1 MTTAPMPP
9 RLGKAK
15 AAAVTVAAMGVTAA
29 LTFGATTMA
38 SEALLSPRNATA
50 AVSAPLTKEQAVDLL
65 ASIGIY
71 PIGPGAQIARLFGA
85 GTPQDALRTMGLIAG
100 LIPGETG
107 TNLQA
112 SLQAIAAALEAA
124 QDGLEVLPEGTLP
137 DIPEIDLD
145 ASGFPWPLNDVFAD
159 EFPEGIHVPALPLNE
174 GLTLAFP
181 EIKVPQFGPAGT
193 YDAVAGLEG
202 DVSTQLLL
210 TLLKNLQ
217 SGTNLLPSDVLPP
230 PLDAIIDF
238 IKVVPLNVPG
248 DRIVIDVSLELLF
261 TLDLDLFFSSA
272 SKLAILPSFG
282 LGGTNTAFVA
292 PYFLKEGEFADTAVL
307 AIPIRNTSR
316 PGGGIV
322 ALLNPLSSLVGVNLA
337 NVDGREGN
345 GNVTF
350 WDVTAAYDILSD
362 APSTVFNP
370 VAWANAATGALM
382 PTYLI
387 PQNVEAFAGV
397 IEDVVSGNIS
407 LETITALLASGDI
420 ATLFHTESGEDG
432 NLYITYDSGNLPLL
446 EPFQFLPRTI
456 SYLPG
461 FDISTPVS
469 ESFNDVLTQLVAMGY
484 QDVNLVYSDG
494 DPGQVPSFVRGWD
507 QAGTQAEF
515 WTSPV
520 SFEDGLQV
528 PQALFNALIGDGVTT
543 GLTGNLL
550 NPEAQDLTLFGS
562 SAIGD
567 AVYKNV
573 VSVAV
578 AGFLRD
584 ALLEL
589 KEQLNPIF
597 DAVDSNDAVVSIA
610 KGLDDAVDEINGVI
624 GQGGDAIKGQGIN
637 LADPIMD
644 ANRGFNNLVGG
655 TTVPDLAEAANL
667 RKSTAL
673 GVDVSQRA
681 APGAGLDV
689 NDQLAGEV
697 EDKEA
702 TSIAGSLKQQRET
715 LRAGVEKRKTELE
728 NRLTKRADDGKR
740 VTDKLRSGDIG
751 GAAEEAGKNVQQRVE
766 RVSKDIENG
775 VKKVTGRHRKA
786 EKAEKAA

>member
-71 PIGPGAQIARLFGA
+71 PIGPGAQIARLLGA
-85 GTPQDALRTMGLIAG
+85 GTPQDALKTMGLIAG

-112 SLQAIAAALEAA
+112 SLQTIAAALEAA
-124 QDGLEVLPEGTLP
+124 QDGLEVLP
-137 DIPEIDLD
+137 
-145 ASGFPWPLNDVFAD
+145 S
-159 EFPEGIHVPALPLNE
+159 
-174 GLTLAFP
+174 LTLAFP

-202 DVSTQLLL
+202 DVSTRLLL
-210 TLLKNLQ
+210 TLLK
-217 SGTNLLPSDVLPP
+217 SGP
-230 PLDAIIDF
+230 DF
-238 IKVVPLNVPG
+238 IKVPLNVPVESFLG
-248 DRIVIDVSLELLF
+248 LP
-261 TLDLDLFFSSA
+261 FSSA
-272 SKLAILPSFG
+272 TKLAILPTFG

-345 GNVTF
+345 GNGNVTF

-382 PTYLI
+382 PTYLV

-407 LETITALLASGDI
+407 LQTITALLASGDI

-484 QDVNLVYSDG
+484 QDVVLDGG

-528 PQALFNALIGDGVTT
+528 PQALFNALIGDGDTT

-567 AVYKNV
+567 AVYRNA

-589 KEQLNPIF
+589 KKQLNPIF
-597 DAVDSNDAVVSIA
+597 DAVDSNGAVVSIA

-637 LADPIMD
+637 LSDPIMD
-644 ANRGFNNLVGG
+644 ANRGLNNLVGG
-655 TTVPDLAEAANL
+655 TTVPDLAKGASDL
-667 RKSTAL
+667 DKSTAPEVNVSTQDAIKA
-673 GVDVSQRA
+673 GPDVKKQ
-681 APGAGLDV
+681 GD
-689 NDQLAGEV
+689 
-697 EDKEA
+697 EDNEA

-728 NRLTKRADDGKR
+728 NRLTRRADDAKR

-766 RVSKDIENG
+766 RVGKDIENG
-775 VKKVTGRHRKA
+775 VKKVTGRHRKDT
-786 EKAEKAA
+786 KATAAA

>member
-50 AVSAPLTKEQAVDLL
+50 AVSAPLTKEQTVALL

-71 PIGPGAQIARLFGA
+71 PIGPGAQIARLLGA

-112 SLQAIAAALEAA
+112 SLQTIAAALEAA
-124 QDGLEVLPEGTLP
+124 QDGLEILPEGALT

-145 ASGFPWPLNDVFAD
+145 AGDFSWPLNEVFA
-159 EFPEGIHVPALPLNE
+159 EAFPEGIHVPALPLSE
-174 GLTLAFP
+174 GLKLAFP
-181 EIKVPQFGPAGT
+181 QIKVPQFGPAGT
-193 YDAVAGLEG
+193 YDAVAGLDE

-217 SGTNLLPSDVLPP
+217 SGTNLLPDVLPADQ
-230 PLDAIIDF
+230 LDAIIDF

-248 DRIVIDVSLELLF
+248 DRIIIDASFGSFFE
-261 TLDLDLFFSSA
+261 LDLDLFFSSA

-484 QDVNLVYSDG
+484 QDVVLDGG

-567 AVYKNV
+567 AVYRNA

-589 KEQLNPIF
+589 KKQLNPIF

-637 LADPIMD
+637 LSDPIMD

-655 TTVPDLAEAANL
+655 TTVPDLAKGA
-667 RKSTAL
+667 SDL
-673 GVDVSQRA
+673 GPLSA
-681 APGAGLDV
+681 APEVKVSPQAAKEADPDV
-689 NDQLAGEV
+689 NKDQLADD
-697 EDKEA
+697 EDNEA
-702 TSIAGSLKQQRET
+702 TSIAGSLKQQREI
-715 LRAGVEKRKTELE
+715 LRAGVEKRTTKLE
-728 NRLTKRADDGKR
+728 NSLTKRADDAKR

-766 RVSKDIENG
+766 RVGKDIENG
-775 VKKVTGRHRKA
+775 VKKITGQDKK
-786 EKAEKAA
+786 ETDTAA